1 MSKHNNFEDLT
12 ENLENQ
18 LKDIESGKLTNME
31 KDVITNRVDGASIE
45 ERNLILRKLT
55 TQELYSELGRRL
67 QRADQFSDEM
77 AQLLSDYRRDDE

>member
-1 MSKHNNFEDLT
+1 MSKNNFDDLT

>member
-1 MSKHNNFEDLT
+1 MSKHNNFDDLT